1 MSGIFTQHLEGE
13 RAMSKVDSLTKKQA
27 EAVIRNS
34 NGKIMNVLFVKRT
47 TGELREMVCRTGVKK
62 HLKGGEPAYNFKEKN
77 LVSVY
82 DMQAEVGKGYRA
94 IPLENIRSITI
105 DGTHFKVR

>member
-1 MSGIFTQHLEGE
+1 MLTM
-13 RAMSKVDSLTKKQA
+13 AKTDTLTKKQA
-27 EAVIRNS
+27 EATIRNS

-47 TGELREMVCRTGVKK
+47 TGELREMVCRTGVTK
-62 HLKGGEPAYNFKEKN
+62 HLKGGPAAYDFKEKN

-82 DMQAEVGKGYRA
+82 DMQAEVGKGYRS

>member
-1 MSGIFTQHLEGE
+1 M
-13 RAMSKVDSLTKKQA
+13 AKVDELTKRQA

-34 NGKIMNVLFVKRT
+34 NGKIMNVLFKKRT
-47 TGELREMVCRTGVKK
+47 DGQLREMVCRTGVKK
-62 HLKGGEPAYNFKEKN
+62 HLKGGEAAYSFSEKN

-82 DMQAEVGKGYRA
+82 DMQAEVGKGYRS

-105 DGTHFKVR
+105 NGTHFKVR

>member
-1 MSGIFTQHLEGE
+1 MAAEIKPIT
-13 RAMSKVDSLTKKQA
+13 MKQA
-27 EAVIRNS
+27 EAVLRNS

-62 HLKGGEPAYNFKEKN
+62 HLKGGPPAYDFKEKN

-82 DMQAEVGKGYRA
+82 DMQAEVGKGYRS

>member
-1 MSGIFTQHLEGE
+1 
-13 RAMSKVDSLTKKQA
+13 MSKADSLTKSQA

-34 NGKIMNVLFVKRT
+34 NGKIMNVLFIKRT
-47 TGELREMVCRTGVKK
+47 DGQLREMVCRTGVKK
-62 HLKGGEPAYNFKEKN
+62 HLKGGKAAYNFSDKN

-82 DMQAEVGKGYRA
+82 DMQAEVGKGYRS

-105 DGTHFKVR
+105 NGTHFRVR